1 MQQRARL
8 RPEEQCVKQRGRKWS
23 GTKEVPRWARL
34 RLPNMRSRRF
44 IEQARRESKL
54 ISASPFA
61 ADDQAFVDSISWL
74 HSEGEPAG

>member
-1 MQQRARL
+1 
-8 RPEEQCVKQRGRKWS
+8 
-23 GTKEVPRWARL
+23 
-34 RLPNMRSRRF
+34 MRSRRF